1 MKASTALSL
10 LSLLLIVQLALG
22 GCAPL
27 PIAQPPVGTSTLVP
41 PTVTPVPPSATPVP
55 ATVTSVPSTAPA
67 VAQPVLEIVGPS
79 GAKSLTLEDLKKLDV
94 IEGEAGFKSS
104 TGKITAPLPHRG
116 VSLKTLAEQLGP
128 LDPGMGVN
136 VVAKDGYAITFS
148 YDQLTNGT
156 FTAYDPATGEEL
168 KSPGSLTAMLAFER
182 DGKPLPEDS
191 DGALRVVIIGPKRD
205 QVTDGHWSVK
215 WVNKLEVKPLV
226 ADWTLALNGGIQA
239 TIDRATFESCV
250 GCHKATWTDDKA
262 QVWTGIPLWLLMG
275 YADDEVK
282 HQGPAFNE
290 ALAKAGYQVEV
301 VAKDGYKASLD
312 SAPLA
317 RENGV
322 LVASLVNDNPLP
334 EQYAPLRLVGASL
347 KKNEMVGAISVIDLK
362 LNGAATSAA
371 QPTETPKPTET
382 PEPTVAP
389 TPVTSAPPATVA
401 GDLVVIGAVEKP
413 LGLGEADLR
422 GMEVVKITAEHP
434 KSGVAEYEGVRLSDL
449 LALAVPAASATKIV
463 FTAADGYSAEAT
475 LADVLGCADC
485 MVAFTDTPGKL
496 KLAMPGLS
504 SGLWVKEVSQI
515 ELK

>member
-1 MKASTALSL
+1 M
-10 LSLLLIVQLALG
+10 
-22 GCAPL
+22 P
-27 PIAQPPVGTSTLVP
+27 
-41 PTVTPVPPSATPVP
+41 
-55 ATVTSVPSTAPA
+55 
-67 VAQPVLEIVGPS
+67 QPVLQIVGPS
-79 GAKSLTLEDLKKLDV
+79 GSKSLSLEDLKKLEV
-94 IEGEAGFKSS
+94 IQGEAGFKSS
-104 TGKITAPLPHRG
+104 TGKITPPLPHRG
-116 VSLKTLAEQLGP
+116 VSLKTLAELLGP

-136 VVAKDGYAITFS
+136 AVAKDGYAITFS

-168 KSPGSLTAMLAFER
+168 KSPGNLTAMLAFER
-182 DGKPLPEDS
+182 DGQPLPEES
-191 DGALRVVIIGPKRD
+191 DGTLRVVIISPKRD

-215 WVNKLEVKPLV
+215 WVTELDVKPLV

-239 TIDRATFESCV
+239 EIDRATFESCV

-262 QVWTGIPLWLLMG
+262 QVWTGVPLWLLMG

-290 ALAKAGYQVEV
+290 ELAKAGYKVEV

-317 RENGV
+317 RQNDV

-334 EQYAPLRLVGASL
+334 EQYFPLRLVGASL
-347 KKNEMVGAISVIDLK
+347 KKNEMVGAISEIDLK
-362 LNGAATSAA
+362 VEGAAATAA
-371 QPTETPKPTET
+371 QPTETPEL
-382 PEPTVAP
+382 TVAP
-389 TPVTSAPPATVA
+389 TPVTSSPPATVA

-413 LGLGEADLR
+413 LGLKEADLR
-422 GMEVVKITAEHP
+422 GMAVAKITAEHP
-434 KSGVAEYEGVRLSDL
+434 KSGAAEYEGVRLGDL
-449 LALAVPAASATKIV
+449 LALAVPAASATRIV
-463 FTAADGYSAEAT
+463 FTAADGYSSEAA
-475 LADVLGCADC
+475 LADVLACADC
-485 MVAFTDTPGKL
+485 MVAFTNTPGKL

>member
-1 MKASTALSL
+1 MKPSAALSL
-10 LSLLLIVQLALG
+10 LCLVLLIALVALV
-22 GCAPL
+22 GCTPVPVAVPAPTAN
-27 PIAQPPVGTSTLVP
+27 PIPPTASPLP
-41 PTVTPVPPSATPVP
+41 PTVVAISPTASPVS
-55 ATVTSVPSTAPA
+55 
-67 VAQPVLEIVGPS
+67 QPVLEIVGPS
-79 GAKSLTLEDLKKLDV
+79 GSKSLSLEDLKQLNV

-104 TGKITAPLPHRG
+104 TGKITPPLPHRG
-116 VSLKTLAEQLGP
+116 VSLLALAELLGP

-136 VVAKDGYAITFS
+136 AVAKDGYAITFS
-148 YDQLTNGT
+148 YDQLTKGT

-191 DGALRVVIIGPKRD
+191 DGTLRVVITSPKRD

-215 WVNKLEVKPLV
+215 WITKLEVKPLV

-262 QVWTGIPLWLLMG
+262 QVWTGVPLWLLMG

-290 ALAKAGYQVEV
+290 TLAKAGYKVEA

-317 RENGV
+317 RQNDV

-334 EQYAPLRLVGASL
+334 EQYFPLRLVGAPL
-347 KKNEMVGAISVIDLK
+347 QKNEMVGAISEIDLK
-362 LNGAATSAA
+362 IPGASAVVSTT
-371 QPTETPKPTET
+371 QSTQT
-382 PEPTVAP
+382 PEPTAAP
-389 TPVTSAPPATVA
+389 TQAASAPSAA
-401 GDLVVIGAVEKP
+401 GDLALVGAVEKP
-413 LGLGEADLR
+413 LDLKEADLR
-422 GMEVVKITAEHP
+422 GMEVAKITAEHP
-434 KSGVAEYEGVRLSDL
+434 KSGMAEYEGVRLSAL
-449 LALAVPAASATKIV
+449 LALAKPAAGATKIS
-463 FTAADGYSAEAT
+463 FTAVDGYSVEAA

-496 KLAMPGLS
+496 KLAMPGQS
-504 SGLWVKEVSQI
+504 SGLWVKDVNKI

>member
-1 MKASTALSL
+1 MKPSAALSL
-10 LSLLLIVQLALG
+10 LCLALLIALVALA

-27 PIAQPPVGTSTLVP
+27 PAAAPEPTASPVP
-41 PTVTPVPPSATPVP
+41 PTATAIPPTASPVP
-55 ATVTSVPSTAPA
+55 
-67 VAQPVLEIVGPS
+67 QPVLQIVGPS
-79 GAKSLTLEDLKKLDV
+79 GSKSLSLEDLKKLEV
-94 IEGEAGFKSS
+94 IQGEAGFKSS
-104 TGKITAPLPHRG
+104 TGKITPPLPHRG
-116 VSLKTLAEQLGP
+116 VSLKKLAELLGP

-136 VVAKDGYAITFS
+136 AVAKDGYAITFS

-168 KSPGSLTAMLAFER
+168 KSPGNLTAMLAFER
-182 DGKPLPEDS
+182 DGQPLPEES
-191 DGALRVVIIGPKRD
+191 DGTLRVVIISPKRD

-215 WVNKLEVKPLV
+215 WVTELDVKPLV

-239 TIDRATFESCV
+239 EIDRATFESCV

-262 QVWTGIPLWLLMG
+262 QVWTGVPLWLLMG

-290 ALAKAGYQVEV
+290 ELAKAGYKVEV

-317 RENGV
+317 RQNDV

-334 EQYAPLRLVGASL
+334 EQYFPLRLVGASL
-347 KKNEMVGAISVIDLK
+347 KKNEMVGAISEIDLK
-362 LNGAATSAA
+362 VEGAAATAA
-371 QPTETPKPTET
+371 QPTET

-389 TPVTSAPPATVA
+389 TPVTSPPATVA

-413 LGLGEADLR
+413 LGLKEADLR
-422 GMEVVKITAEHP
+422 GMAVAKITAEHP
-434 KSGVAEYEGVRLSDL
+434 KSGAAEYEGVRLGDL
-449 LALAVPAASATKIV
+449 LALAVPAASATRIV
-463 FTAADGYSAEAT
+463 FTAADGYSSEAA
-475 LADVLGCADC
+475 LADVLACADC
-485 MVAFTDTPGKL
+485 MVAFTNTPGKL

-504 SGLWVKEVSQI
+504 SGLWVKDVTKI

>member
-1 MKASTALSL
+1 MKASAVLSL
-10 LSLLLIVQLALG
+10 LSLLLIVQLVLG
-22 GCAPL
+22 GCVAAPTPAPAPL
-27 PIAQPPVGTSTLVP
+27 P
-41 PTVTPVPPSATPVP
+41 PTATPVPPSATPVP
-55 ATVTSVPSTAPA
+55 ATATLVPPTAPP
-67 VAQPVLEIVGPS
+67 VARPILEIVGPS
-79 GAKSLTLEDLKKLDV
+79 GSQSLSLEDLQKLDV

-104 TGKITAPLPHRG
+104 TGKITPPLPHRG
-116 VSLKTLAEQLGP
+116 ISLKTLAELLGP

-148 YDQLTNGT
+148 YDQLTKGT
-156 FTAYDPATGEEL
+156 FTAYDSATGDEL
-168 KSPGSLTAMLAFER
+168 KSLGDLTAVLAFER

-191 DGALRVVIIGPKRD
+191 DGTLRVVIISPKRD

-262 QVWTGIPLWLLMG
+262 QVWTGVPLWLLMG

-290 ALAKAGYQVEV
+290 ELAKAGYKVEV
-301 VAKDGYKASLD
+301 VAKDGYMAGLD

-317 RENGV
+317 RQDDV

-334 EQYAPLRLVGASL
+334 EQYFPLRLVGASL
-347 KKNEMVGAISVIDLK
+347 KKNEMVGAISEIDLK
-362 LNGAATSAA
+362 VEGAAATTT
-371 QPTETPKPTET
+371 QPTQA
-382 PEPTVAP
+382 PEPTAAP
-389 TPVTSAPPATVA
+389 TQEASAPPAAVA

-413 LGLGEADLR
+413 LGLKEADLR

-434 KSGVAEYEGVRLSDL
+434 KSGAAEYEGVRLGDL
-449 LALAVPAASATKIV
+449 LSLAVPAASATRIV
-463 FTAADGYSAEAT
+463 FTAADGYSSEAA
-475 LADVLGCADC
+475 LADVLACADC
-485 MVAFTDTPGKL
+485 MVAFTNTPGKL

>member
-1 MKASTALSL
+1 
-10 LSLLLIVQLALG
+10 
-22 GCAPL
+22 
-27 PIAQPPVGTSTLVP
+27 
-41 PTVTPVPPSATPVP
+41 
-55 ATVTSVPSTAPA
+55 
-67 VAQPVLEIVGPS
+67 
-79 GAKSLTLEDLKKLDV
+79 
-94 IEGEAGFKSS
+94 
-104 TGKITAPLPHRG
+104 
-116 VSLKTLAEQLGP
+116 LKTLAELLGP

-148 YDQLTNGT
+148 YDQLTKGT
-156 FTAYDPATGEEL
+156 FTAYDSATGDEL
-168 KSPGSLTAMLAFER
+168 KSPGDLTAVLAFER

-191 DGALRVVIIGPKRD
+191 DGTLRVVIISPKRD

-290 ALAKAGYQVEV
+290 ELAKAGYKVEV
-301 VAKDGYKASLD
+301 VAKDGYKASFD

-317 RENGV
+317 RQNDV

-347 KKNEMVGAISVIDLK
+347 KKNDMVGAISEIDLK
-362 LNGAATSAA
+362 VDGVTATTV
-371 QPTETPKPTET
+371 QPTQT
-382 PEPTVAP
+382 PEPTAAP
-389 TPVTSAPPATVA
+389 TQASVSPAVVA
-401 GDLVVIGAVEKP
+401 GDLVVVGAVEKP
-413 LGLGEADLR
+413 LGLKEADLR
-422 GMEVVKITAEHP
+422 GMDVTKITAEHP
-434 KSGVAEYEGVRLSDL
+434 KSGKAEYEGVRLSAL
-449 LALAVPAASATKIV
+449 LALAKPAANAVKVV
-463 FTAADGYSAEAT
+463 FSAADGYSAEAA
-475 LADVLGCADC
+475 LADALGCADC

-496 KLAMPGLS
+496 KLAMPGQS
-504 SGLWVKEVSQI
+504 SSLWVKDVSKI